1 MTEQT
6 LEDAQAAQLLLSCSG
21 TAFAEST
28 GLFLSSTRDNFPSGN
43 TDELQPGSASVSKR
57 PWVQPPIESRWP
69 VIMPPATTA
78 AVSPTNS
85 AGGKKLAARLS
96 SHSAA
101 CKRTN
106 KAPAKQQDIH
116 PVLRLGYETMCEVH
130 CNGLQGLFLGGH
142 DRDLFIQCT
151 SHEYANLPL
160 IEASQGGCIM
170 SCSHFERAAGR
181 ELSKKWKE
189 SIHVVG
195 EGEGSKATLLAWLKR
210 QADAMAPDVVGSSV
224 WVCWCNEAD
233 FYHGTVVSF
242 NKESGKHKVR
252 YNERVVEE
260 LHLPVE
266 KIDFGQAKPQ
276 VPKAD
281 QAEGHIWPPVA
292 RPVLQQDLPNALPS
306 LLTSSL
312 KALQG
317 CGESSGAGT
326 AEAAAQASPVPYH
339 LLHQSSGTSM
349 TSTTLDQHP
358 SLRQINTRK
367 RASSLAAASP
377 RASGLQQ
384 PVTPGRSRRSAWSGG
399 QPLACN
405 ETLQDSGEGFSGLS
419 HSTHLQQTF
428 DDSTAPAVPKKPRTG
443 LREPQSLRHAIS
455 MPATGRCLERHPPS
469 PLAGLA
475 SLATTTSLAMVG
487 SHYDQ
492 QQPSGMSTSRA
503 FAAPLLGSLS
513 SVQQMAILSAPPVAG
528 LHESDVTV
536 MSCWMNKVALQL
548 DDVLVD
554 GVHML
559 AEPVTVAGMTF
570 GPGMRH
576 AAQHSSPSARFQNLL
591 IHARGRGTV
600 QGYYEAML
608 TRFDH
613 FRDKPAALMVKMA
626 ELIMAALTDD
636 LNKQYNDGIFE
647 QHRPSEMQT

>member
-1 MTEQT
+1 
-6 LEDAQAAQLLLSCSG
+6 
-21 TAFAEST
+21 
-28 GLFLSSTRDNFPSGN
+28 
-43 TDELQPGSASVSKR
+43 
-57 PWVQPPIESRWP
+57 
-69 VIMPPATTA
+69 MPPTTTA

-85 AGGKKLAARLS
+85 TGGKKLAARLS

-101 CKRTN
+101 SKRNN

-116 PVLRLGYETMCEVH
+116 PVLKLGYETMCEVH

-151 SHEYANLPL
+151 SHEYADLPL
-160 IEASQGGCIM
+160 IDASQGGCIM

-224 WVCWCNEAD
+224 WVCWCNEAE

-242 NKESGKHKVR
+242 NRESGKHKVR

-266 KIDFGQAKPQ
+266 KIDFGQVKPQ

-281 QAEGHIWPPVA
+281 PAEGHVWPPVA

-312 KALQG
+312 NA
-317 CGESSGAGT
+317 
-326 AEAAAQASPVPYH
+326 
-339 LLHQSSGTSM
+339 
-349 TSTTLDQHP
+349 
-358 SLRQINTRK
+358 
-367 RASSLAAASP
+367 
-377 RASGLQQ
+377 LQQ
-384 PVTPGRSRRSAWSGG
+384 PVTPGRGRRSAWSGG

-405 ETLQDSGEGFSGLS
+405 ETLQDSGEGYSGLS
-419 HSTHLQQTF
+419 HSTHLQQNF

-455 MPATGRCLERHPPS
+455 MPATGRGLERHPPS
-469 PLAGLA
+469 LLAGLA
-475 SLATTTSLAMVG
+475 SLATATSLAMVG
-487 SHYDQ
+487 SHHDQ

-528 LHESDVTV
+528 LQESDVTV

-559 AEPVTVAGMTF
+559 AEPVTVAGMTV
-570 GPGMRH
+570 GPGIRH
-576 AAQHSSPSARFQNLL
+576 AAQHGSPSARFQNLL
-591 IHARGRGTV
+591 IHARSKGTV

-608 TRFDH
+608 TRYDH

-626 ELIMAALTDD
+626 EFIMAALTDD
-636 LNKQYNDGIFE
+636 LNKQYNDGVFE
-647 QHRPSEMQT
+647 QHRPSDVQT

>member
-1 MTEQT
+1 MAEQT

-21 TAFAEST
+21 ST
-28 GLFLSSTRDNFPSGN
+28 E
-43 TDELQPGSASVSKR
+43 ELQPGSASVSKR
-57 PWVQPPIESRWP
+57 PRVQPSIESRSP
-69 VIMPPATTA
+69 VVMPPATTA

-85 AGGKKLAARLS
+85 TGGKKLAARLS

-101 CKRTN
+101 SKRVN
-106 KAPAKQQDIH
+106 KASAKHQDIH
-116 PVLRLGYETMCEVH
+116 PVLKLGYETMCEVH

-151 SHEYANLPL
+151 SHEYADMPL
-160 IEASQGGCIM
+160 IDASQGGCIM

-210 QADAMAPDVVGSSV
+210 QADAMAPDIVGSSV
-224 WVCWCNEAD
+224 WVCWCNEAE

-266 KIDFGQAKPQ
+266 KIDLGQAKPQ

-281 QAEGHIWPPVA
+281 QGEGHVWPPVA
-292 RPVLQQDLPNALPS
+292 RPVLQQDLPNALPP

-317 CGESSGAGT
+317 CGESSGTGT
-326 AEAAAQASPVPYH
+326 AEAVAQASPLPYH

-349 TSTTLDQHP
+349 TSTTTDQHP

-377 RASGLQQ
+377 TASAGLQQ
-384 PVTPGRSRRSAWSGG
+384 PVTPGRGRRSAWSGG

-405 ETLQDSGEGFSGLS
+405 ETLQDSGDGFSGLS
-419 HSTHLQQTF
+419 HSTHLQQNF
-428 DDSTAPAVPKKPRTG
+428 DDSTTPAVPKKPRTG

-455 MPATGRCLERHPPS
+455 MPATGRGLERHPPS

-475 SLATTTSLAMVG
+475 SLATVPSLAM
-487 SHYDQ
+487 
-492 QQPSGMSTSRA
+492 
-503 FAAPLLGSLS
+503 
-513 SVQQMAILSAPPVAG
+513 
-528 LHESDVTV
+528 
-536 MSCWMNKVALQL
+536 L

-554 GVHML
+554 GVHVL
-559 AEPVTVAGMTF
+559 AEPVTVAGMTV

-576 AAQHSSPSARFQNLL
+576 AAQHGSPSARFQNLL
-591 IHARGRGTV
+591 IHARSRGTV

-608 TRFDH
+608 TRYDH

-626 ELIMAALTDD
+626 EFIMAALTDD
-636 LNKQYNDGIFE
+636 LNKQYSDGNFE
-647 QHRPSEMQT
+647 KHRSSEVQT